1 LSHAIKPLSITSLSS
16 PQGENN
22 MKSLTLPLSA
32 LLLALA
38 GCGGGGGE
46 AQPETPPEGR
56 AVALAV
62 SRPGELAAYVQERL
76 RTLDRQGLL
85 GLNTAFADGVPTIG
99 MAAPASPG
107 SPPASRTLVQEDGVD
122 EPDLIQTDGRALYT
136 LQAPYN
142 GAGTLL
148 HVHQRGSDGRAQR
161 LATLPLAH
169 DNATSA
175 IPQGMV
181 LNADQRALAVVSQVN
196 SSAPAVELCPDCL
209 VPGTSIVPG
218 WMRSSVMVQRVDVSD
233 PGNAA
238 AGERIDIDGRLVD
251 SRRIGNRLYVVTQ
264 HRPTLPVELLPAG
277 STAELRQRSIAAITA
292 SHLLPRMRRNGG
304 AAQPLLADTDCY
316 LQAGNGSTSVQ
327 LTTVT
332 VFDLASTTL
341 TPTSRCFVGG
351 SEAVYMTAGALY
363 LATTRWDIGGDAVI
377 QIFPP
382 QMRTDIHK
390 FALEGGTVAYRA
402 SGQVPGHLG
411 WDRERKSFRLG
422 EHNGDLRV
430 LSFTGDRGW
439 FGTPDAA
446 TQTAAPSPAT
456 LSVLRE
462 NAGALQTVATLPN
475 SRRPAA
481 IGKPGEQVYA
491 VRFAGDRGYV
501 VTFRRTDP
509 LYVLDLSDPADPKTV
524 GELEIAGFSNDL
536 FPLPNGLL
544 LGVGKD
550 ADADGRVLGVK
561 VALFD
566 VSDPAAPSQRGSL
579 VFGTTGSAS
588 ALDFSRHGLN
598 LMMSGSTA
606 RAALPVMLTSS
617 PYAGWQRGLQR
628 MEIDTAARTLSA
640 KPLIPFAGDASL
652 YAPLWQE
659 RAAQIGEHVYYMTGG
674 NLSSHDW

>member
-1 LSHAIKPLSITSLSS
+1 MKHAP
-16 PQGENN
+16 
-22 MKSLTLPLSA
+22 LPLPLGLM

-38 GCGGGGGE
+38 GCGGGGG
-46 AQPETPPEGR
+46 QSPPETPPESR
-56 AVALAV
+56 SVALSV
-62 SRPGELAAYVQERL
+62 SAPGELAAYVQARL
-76 RTLDRQGLL
+76 RTLDRQGRL
-85 GLNTAFADGVPTIG
+85 GQSTPFADGAPTIG
-99 MAAPASPG
+99 IPAPASAG
-107 SPPASRTLVQEDGVD
+107 TPPTSRTLVQEDGVD
-122 EPDLIQTDGRALYT
+122 EADLIQTDGSSIYT
-136 LQAPYN
+136 LQAPYI
-142 GAGTLL
+142 GAGSLL

-161 LATLPLAH
+161 LATVPLAH
-169 DNATSA
+169 DSATGSM
-175 IPQGMV
+175 PRGMV
-181 LNADQRALAVVSQVN
+181 FSADQRALAVLSQL
-196 SSAPAVELCPDCL
+196 SSNAPAAELCPDCL
-209 VPGTSIVPG
+209 VPGNSIAPG

-233 PGNAA
+233 PGNAT
-238 AGERIDIDGRLVD
+238 AGERIDIDGRLID

-264 HRPTLPVELLPAG
+264 HRPSLPVELLP
-277 STAELRQRSIAAITA
+277 STASAEDRQRSIDTITA
-292 SHLLPRMRRNGG
+292 AQLLPRMRRNGG
-304 AAQPLLADTDCY
+304 AAQPLLSDTDCY

-332 VFDLASTTL
+332 VFDLGSATL
-341 TPTSRCFVGG
+341 APTSRCFVGG
-351 SEAVYMTAGALY
+351 SEALYMTTSALY
-363 LATTRWDIGGDAVI
+363 LATSRWDIGGDAVV
-377 QIFPP
+377 QVFPP

-430 LSFTGDRGW
+430 LTFTGDNGW
-439 FGTPDAA
+439 FGTPEAT

-491 VRFAGDRGYV
+491 VRFAGAQAYV

-509 LYVLDLSDPADPKTV
+509 LYVLDLSDPTDPKTV
-524 GELEIAGFSNDL
+524 GELEIAGFSDDL
-536 FPLPNGLL
+536 FPLPGGLL

-550 ADADGRVLGVK
+550 ADANGRVLGLK

-566 VSDPAAPSQRGSL
+566 VSNPAQPSERGTL

-598 LMMSGSTA
+598 LLMSGSTA
-606 RAALPVMLTSS
+606 RAALPVFLTSS

-640 KPLIPFAGDASL
+640 KPLIPFQGDASL

-659 RAAQIGEHVYYMTGG
+659 RAAQIGDHVYYMTGG
-674 NLSSHDW
+674 SLSTHDW